1 MFENVFNA
9 MSGRQKVKYNQIFI
23 CGMIDNNLPCF
34 VKFSLANIS
43 VSTNAKIKSTLSFH
57 MIVGD
62 RYDR

>member
-9 MSGRQKVKYNQIFI
+9 MTGLQKVKYDQSFI

-43 VSTNAKIKSTLSFH
+43 ISTNASKEIISGGTFAPEK
-57 MIVGD
+57 
-62 RYDR
+62 